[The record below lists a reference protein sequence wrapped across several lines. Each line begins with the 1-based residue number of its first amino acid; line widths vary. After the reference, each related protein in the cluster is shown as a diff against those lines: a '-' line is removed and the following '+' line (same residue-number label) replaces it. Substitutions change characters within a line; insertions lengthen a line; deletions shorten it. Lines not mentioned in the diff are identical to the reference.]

1 MSFFQD
7 GVKRLVRDGATAG
20 VLVMTLSI
28 IGLIGLIVVTLLL
41 IFSR

>member
-7 GVKRLVRDGATAG
+7 GIEWLVREGAAAS
-20 VLVMTLSI
+20 VLAMTLSI
-28 IGLIGLIVVTLLL
+28 IGLIGLIVMTLLL